1 MFNWAPKRSPV
12 LIRDAFNS
20 DLLARLVREGSC
32 QVMDVDRHTWSIKA
46 LLLTVFTYQRGYKLR
61 HQYLGHYARL
71 VGCQLVLSFRRNGHN
86 LGAFK
91 LRNPAVT
98 TVSFQN
104 GVDNQ
109 EQSARPF
116 KNGSEITGPDVA
128 FGFDTE
134 NLKWMYSSLA
144 RQPLVHGTGSL
155 RSNLVPIR
163 RHERPERVLM
173 FLSQWRPMNL
183 SSPNPEVLSS
193 ISRETSKLLPF
204 LVQFCADFEFE
215 LVVLGCSKE
224 NQECEKKF
232 FAGFIDQTD
241 FVFRP
246 KAQRDWTEAYRQVDS
261 ADVVVTVDSA
271 LGLEA
276 VMRGTKTC
284 FFTDLKGPE
293 APVFSRALMH
303 QPVGPFWVNNGSLLE
318 LHRVLGQLVTASDAD
333 FSGFLQEA
341 EWLGTQDPGLRRTR
355 ETLLEIN
362 PRLEDVLEPLSEAI
376 FV

>member
-1 MFNWAPKRSPV
+1 MSGYRRRSPH
-12 LIRDAFNS
+12 LEYQGPSFNGFYLPTGLQAALS
-20 DLLARLVREGSC
+20 VPGTLRPACRLP
-32 QVMDVDRHTWSIKA
+32 T
-46 LLLTVFTYQRGYKLR
+46 
-61 HQYLGHYARL
+61 RL
-71 VGCQLVLSFRRNGHN
+71 EFQTKRAQNGHN

-109 EQSARPF
+109 EQSRRPF

-128 FGFDTE
+128 FGFDME

-163 RHERPERVLM
+163 RHERPERILM
-173 FLSQWRPMNL
+173 FLSQWRPMKR
-183 SSPNPEVLSS
+183 SSPYHEVLSS
-193 ISRETSKLLPF
+193 VSRETSKLLPF
-204 LVQFCADFEFE
+204 LAQFCADYEFE
-215 LVVLGCSKE
+215 LVILGCSE
-224 NQECEKKF
+224 DNHEQEKNF
-232 FAGFIDQTD
+232 FAGLVDPTD

-246 KAQRDWTEAYRQVDS
+246 KAQRDCTEAYRQVDS
-261 ADVVVTVDSA
+261 ADVVVTVNSA

-303 QPVGPFWVNNGSLLE
+303 QPAGPFWVNNGSLRE
-318 LHRVLGQLVTASDAD
+318 LHRVLGQLVTATDAD

-362 PRLEDVLEPLSEAI
+362 PRLEDVLEPLSEAT